1 MSFLPYKNQASD
13 ALHYAVNENGD
24 LSVAP
29 EFTNILY
36 NQLDNKKDGASMI
49 LMQYAKWSPQEFRLA
64 NIASPAM
71 V

>member
-1 MSFLPYKNQASD
+1 MLKKQ
-13 ALHYAVNENGD
+13 VNKRK
-24 LSVAP
+24 
-29 EFTNILY
+29 Y
-36 NQLDNKKDGASMI
+36 GASMI